1 MYLRSHH
8 KIVGLGKLNKLKH
21 PDHDVSI
28 TRKLGG
34 GSYGTVHRGVL
45 KATGEAVAVKV
56 IELPDLEERPGEMGE
71 MGNFALELELLELY
85 SGTQPPSVHPLSPF
99 SVLLHQARPQFP
111 SHFNPHS
118 TSARPSPGCRA

>member
-1 MYLRSHH
+1 MYFCSHH
-8 KIVGLGKLNKLKH
+8 KVVGLGKLNRLKH
-21 PDHDVSI
+21 PDGDVSI

-56 IELPDLEERPGEMGE
+56 IELPDPEERPDE

-85 SGTQPPSVHPLSPF
+85 AHAPAFQCPGVPFPPS
-99 SVLLHQARPQFP
+99 
-111 SHFNPHS
+111 
-118 TSARPSPGCRA
+118 